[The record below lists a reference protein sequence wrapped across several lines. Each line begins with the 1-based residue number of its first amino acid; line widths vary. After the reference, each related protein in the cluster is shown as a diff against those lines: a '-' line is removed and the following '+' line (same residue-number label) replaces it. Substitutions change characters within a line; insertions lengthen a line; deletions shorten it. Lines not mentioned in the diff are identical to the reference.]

1 MTGPAAAVGVLRE
14 TGRLVMF
21 QHTVFALPFAVI
33 ALVTAAAPA
42 WPTPWTWLWVVVAM
56 VAARTAAM
64 AFNRLADHRIDRRN
78 PRTRDRSLPAGRLSR
93 RYAWIVTA
101 VAAAA
106 FVASAGMLN
115 GLCLALAP
123 PTLAVLL
130 GYSLSKRFTA
140 WSHLWLGVALGLA
153 PIGAWIAVTGSLA
166 WPPVLLGA
174 AVALWVAG
182 FDVVYALQDEE
193 FDRRHGLFSLPAAV
207 GPRRALLASRA
218 LHALAFAGFTGFA
231 LLAGG
236 GWPRLAA
243 VAAAGIALTWQHRL
257 VRPGD
262 LRRVD
267 AAFFTANGTLA
278 VVMMA
283 AFLFARIRGAG

>member
-1 MTGPAAAVGVLRE
+1 MLRE

-33 ALVTAAAPA
+33 ALVTAAAPR
-42 WPTPWTWLWVVVAM
+42 WPAPSTWLWVVVAT

-64 AFNRLADHRIDRRN
+64 AFNRLADHRLDLAN

-93 RYAWIVTA
+93 RYAWALTTISAA
-101 VAAAA
+101 V
-106 FVASAGMLN
+106 FVVAAGMLN

-130 GYSLSKRFTA
+130 GYSLAKRFTA
-140 WSHLWLGVALGLA
+140 LSHLWLGIALGLA
-153 PIGAWIAVTGSLA
+153 PVGTWIAVTGAPA
-166 WPPVLLGA
+166 WPPVLLGT

-182 FDVVYALQDEE
+182 FDVVYALQDED
-193 FDRRHGLFSLPAAV
+193 FDRRHGLFSLPAAI

-218 LHALAFAGFTGFA
+218 LHALAFAGFAGFA
-231 LLAGG
+231 LVAGG
-236 GWPRLAA
+236 GWLRLTA
-243 VAAAGIALTWQHRL
+243 VAVAGIALAWQHRL

-262 LRRVD
+262 LRRIDV
-267 AAFFTANGTLA
+267 AFFTANGALA

-283 AFLFARIRGAG
+283 AFLFARMRGAG

>member
-1 MTGPAAAVGVLRE
+1 MTGPAATAGVLRE

-33 ALVTAAAPA
+33 ALVTAAAPG
-42 WPTPWTWLWVVVAM
+42 WPSPPTWLWVGVAM

-64 AFNRLADHRIDRRN
+64 AFNRLADHRFDLQN

-93 RYAWIVTA
+93 RYAWTVTA

-106 FVASAGMLN
+106 FLVAAGMLN

-130 GYSLSKRFTA
+130 GYSLAKRFTVL
-140 WSHLWLGVALGLA
+140 SHLWLGIALGLA
-153 PIGAWIAVTGSLA
+153 PVGAWIAVTGAPA

-182 FDVVYALQDEE
+182 FDVVYALQDED
-193 FDRRHGLFSLPAAV
+193 FDRRHGLSSLPAAV
-207 GPRRALLASRA
+207 GARRALLASRA
-218 LHALAFAGFTGFA
+218 LHVLAFAGFAGFA
-231 LLAGG
+231 LVAGG
-236 GWPRLAA
+236 GWLRLAA
-243 VAAAGIALTWQHRL
+243 VSAAGLALAWQHRL

-267 AAFFTANGTLA
+267 AAFFTANGSLA

-283 AFLFARIRGAG
+283 AFLFARMRGAG